1 MQIKEDVLA
10 YVRET
15 YQVDIEYLWKSGYG
29 DPTGITVDDGSMKED
44 PAGDMLWTTEQI
56 YLIFPPTRLPKSSS
70 NPLSRTEFSD
80 QTMTSVVV
88 RITLY
93 KSGKFSK

>member
-56 YLIFPPTRLPKSSS
+56 YLTRREQEIPH
-70 NPLSRTEFSD
+70 
-80 QTMTSVVV
+80 
-88 RITLY
+88 LY
-93 KSGKFSK
+93 RWWDELR